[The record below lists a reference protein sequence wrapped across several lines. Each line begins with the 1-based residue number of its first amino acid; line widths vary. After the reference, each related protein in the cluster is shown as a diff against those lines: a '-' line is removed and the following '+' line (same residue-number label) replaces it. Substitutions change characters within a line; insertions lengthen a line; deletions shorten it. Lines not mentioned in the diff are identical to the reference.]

1 MSTGNILSLSRWLSV
16 VVRWDVL
23 AWGVAAWAVS
33 AVTLNPAAAA
43 YPERAVRLIV
53 GFSAGGGT
61 DFLARLIAA
70 KLSEK
75 WGQPVVVENRE
86 GADGT
91 IAEEWVARAAPDGY
105 TIGMVINT
113 HTVTP
118 LLRKLTYDPIKSF
131 ESVTLLESHP
141 DVLVINPAV
150 LQVNSLREL
159 IALAKA
165 KPGELN
171 FGSGGAS
178 TPPFLI
184 TQLLMSRTGMKMV
197 NVTYKGTAPMIVAM
211 LGGEIQVMFGSV
223 ETTSQQ
229 VKAGKLKALA
239 VSSKARSVMLPDV
252 PTVAEA
258 AALPGF
264 DEGTW
269 EGIVVPAHTPQEIVD
284 RLHADIVAVLK
295 TPDVKERFASQGYAV
310 IGSTPGEFTKFIAD
324 DIAKWS
330 ALLKTLDLK

>member
-1 MSTGNILSLSRWLSV
+1 MWRHNVVGALRLVYAILMFCTLTFTIAPA
-16 VVRWDVL
+16 L
-23 AWGVAAWAVS
+23 AAG
-33 AVTLNPAAAA
+33 
-43 YPERAVRLIV
+43 YPERTVHMVV
-53 GFSAGGGT
+53 GFSPGGGT
-61 DFLARLIAA
+61 DFLARLVAA
-70 KLSEK
+70 KLSER

-105 TIGMVINT
+105 TVGMVINT

-118 LLRKLTYDPIKSF
+118 LIRKLNYDPIKSF
-131 ESVTLLESHP
+131 EAVTLLESHA
-141 DVLVINPAV
+141 DVLVINPSL
-150 LQVNSLREL
+150 LQVNSLQEFV
-159 IALAKA
+159 ALAKL
-165 KPGELN
+165 KPGQLN

-184 TQLLMSRTGMKMV
+184 MQLLMNRTGIKMV
-197 NVTYKGTAPMIVAM
+197 NVTYKGTAPMVIAM
-211 LGGEIQVMFGSV
+211 LGGEIQSMFGSV

-229 VKAGKLKALA
+229 VNARKLKALT
-239 VSSKARSVMLPDV
+239 VSSKSRSPLLPEV

-258 AALPGF
+258 LGLSSF

-269 EGIVVPAHTPQEIVD
+269 EGIVVPAGTSREIVG
-284 RLHADIVAVLK
+284 RLHSDIVAVLK
-295 TPDVKERFASQGYAV
+295 TPDVQARFASQGYVA
-310 IGSTPGEFTKFIAD
+310 IGNTPEEFSKFITD